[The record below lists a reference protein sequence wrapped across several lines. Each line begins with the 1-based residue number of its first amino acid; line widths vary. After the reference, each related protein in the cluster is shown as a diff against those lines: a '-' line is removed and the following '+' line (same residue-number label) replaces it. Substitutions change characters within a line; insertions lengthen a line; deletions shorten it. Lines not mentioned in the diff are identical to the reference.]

1 MLTLRQDFAISIATI
16 HHFTTRDR
24 RIESIRVSSYSD
36 PPAYNSMPFP
46 DATVTQTMLSALNL
60 HHGKLFIQ
68 VWALEQD
75 PALLPLEVLSDH
87 ASSSLRHRPKPNV
100 KKPRQMDKLERA
112 TLESVAQGDELDGAK
127 QDVFVPW
134 KLQSSATP
142 DTPQDGT
149 TAPTYQRY
157 YHLFRAG
164 ELKELVEAA
173 AAASSTQGTRLMV
186 DEERW
191 EEGNW
196 WITARYGA
204 P

>member
-1 MLTLRQDFAISIATI
+1 MTRNCPPLTQFIQTILRT
-16 HHFTTRDR
+16 
-24 RIESIRVSSYSD
+24 
-36 PPAYNSMPFP
+36 
-46 DATVTQTMLSALNL
+46 LNKR
-60 HHGKLFIQ
+60 HGKLFIQ

-75 PALLPLEVLSDH
+75 PALLPPEVLSDH

-112 TLESVAQGDELDGAK
+112 TLESVGQIDELDGAK

-134 KLQSSATP
+134 KLQSSTYPGDA
-142 DTPQDGT
+142 QDGAT
-149 TAPTYQRY
+149 AAPTYQRY

-173 AAASSTQGTRLMV
+173 AALFPTHGPQMVV

-196 WITARYGA
+196 WITARYGTV
-204 P
+204 

>member
-1 MLTLRQDFAISIATI
+1 MTSA
-16 HHFTTRDR
+16 
-24 RIESIRVSSYSD
+24 
-36 PPAYNSMPFP
+36 
-46 DATVTQTMLSALNL
+46 LSASNAPLAHQTILRALNKR
-60 HHGKLFIQ
+60 HGRLFIQ

-87 ASSSLRHRPKPNV
+87 ASSSLRHRSKPNV

-112 TLESVAQGDELDGAK
+112 TLESVGQVGEWDGLK

-134 KLQSSATP
+134 KLQGSATSG
-142 DTPQDGT
+142 DIQDAASA
-149 TAPTYQRY
+149 APTYQRY

-173 AAASSTQGTRLMV
+173 AAACLTHGTQLTV

-196 WITARYGA
+196 WITARYGTV
-204 P
+204 